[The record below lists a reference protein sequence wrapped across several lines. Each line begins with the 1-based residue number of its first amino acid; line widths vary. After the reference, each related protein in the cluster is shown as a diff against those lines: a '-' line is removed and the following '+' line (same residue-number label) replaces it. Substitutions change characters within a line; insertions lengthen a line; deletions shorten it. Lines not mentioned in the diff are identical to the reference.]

1 MSHLLES
8 IQDGVAT
15 LTMNRPE
22 ARNAMNTE
30 IIEGLQEALPRLGAD
45 NEVRCIVLTGAN
57 GAFCAG
63 GDVKGFCVC
72 GRWWNA
78 ADDRT
83 ACTNASA
90 RI

>member
-8 IQDGVAT
+8 IQGGVAT

-63 GDVKGFCVC
+63 GDVKGF
-72 GRWWNA
+72 
-78 ADDRT
+78 
-83 ACTNASA
+83 ASA
-90 RI
+90 GGGGPP